1 MRISDFEFDPIFPK
15 FLCQT
20 KVTKIIAS
28 CSVGHLARWRKD
40 DVTEPVLWPRSC
52 VKKYGRQKEAEG
64 NMQHQLGSTVGVL
77 LCAVTILVVLSVI
90 GSIVLI
96 YKKRKRCRQDF
107 LSSGRLR
114 DRLDTTEF
122 MNSLATIDRKLTLDE
137 ILEKRRKAMWSPDL
151 RFHQN
156 NDVIV
161 ALD

>member
-1 MRISDFEFDPIFPK
+1 
-15 FLCQT
+15 
-20 KVTKIIAS
+20 
-28 CSVGHLARWRKD
+28 
-40 DVTEPVLWPRSC
+40 
-52 VKKYGRQKEAEG
+52 
-64 NMQHQLGSTVGVL
+64 MQHQLGSTVGVL